1 MYQVVAITTV
11 KALPQGLM
19 MQVQHPKTAKAS
31 GASQPPPMPTVY
43 QRRLLAVNC
52 KGVRGFC
59 TVLICYGV
67 VGLNFQALVFNYP
80 PAIRIIS
87 PCC

>member
-1 MYQVVAITTV
+1 MAVTTV

-19 MQVQHPKTAKAS
+19 MQVQHPTTALAS
-31 GASQPPPMPTVY
+31 GASQPPPIPSVY
-43 QRRLLAVNC
+43 QRRLLAINC
-52 KGVRGFC
+52 KGVKGFG

-67 VGLNFQALVFNYP
+67 VGLDFQAVVFGDP
-80 PAIRIIS
+80 PAIRIVP